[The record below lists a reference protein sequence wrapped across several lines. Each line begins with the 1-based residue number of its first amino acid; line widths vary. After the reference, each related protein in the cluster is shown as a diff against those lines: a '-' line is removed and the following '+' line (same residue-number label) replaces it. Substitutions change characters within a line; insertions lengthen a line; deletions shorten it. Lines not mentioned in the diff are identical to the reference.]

1 MKFAYLQVQN
11 LELAQDIVQEAFA
24 RVWASA
30 RTPRPQPEFKRWLY
44 RAITNLAIDHH
55 RRERRMPT
63 LVAADELRP
72 VQGDEF
78 ERMRPAA
85 GGTYQLH
92 IQGPG
97 GTRTVFITLGPI

>member
-1 MKFAYLQVQN
+1 
-11 LELAQDIVQEAFA
+11 
-24 RVWASA
+24 
-30 RTPRPQPEFKRWLY
+30 
-44 RAITNLAIDHH
+44 
-55 RRERRMPT
+55 MPT